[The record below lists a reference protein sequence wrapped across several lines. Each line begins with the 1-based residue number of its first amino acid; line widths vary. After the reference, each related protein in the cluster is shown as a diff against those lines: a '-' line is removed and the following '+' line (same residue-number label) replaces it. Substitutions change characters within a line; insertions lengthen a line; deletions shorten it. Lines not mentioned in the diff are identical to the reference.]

1 MVPGHFNVVG
11 RFLDSLGVKNMKVC
25 TRCVLPDTFPGIE
38 FDSSGVCNFCNSEI
52 GGGGRDDVQRYRD
65 RFERLIEEKRGTG
78 PYDVLVCYSGGKD
91 SSYTLKLLR
100 QSYDLRVLALT
111 MDNGFMPGQT
121 LLNISTLV
129 EKLGADHI
137 LLKPRFDVLA
147 NIFRHCVDHELFPQ
161 KTAERAS
168 FICTAC
174 MSIVKFSALRLA
186 IEKRIPIIGFGWS
199 PGQAPISSS
208 IMKNNPKMVLAMQK
222 IVREPLQR
230 EFGDLVRPYFLEDE
244 HFGDPS
250 RFPYNVHPL
259 AFLGYDEP
267 EIYRSIAELGWK
279 EPEHLDAN
287 SSNCLLNSFA
297 NVVHKNRFHFHPYAF
312 EMAGLVRGGHLKRED
327 ALQRLNEEEDRQVVA
342 FVKKRLE
349 LNS

>member
-1 MVPGHFNVVG
+1 
-11 RFLDSLGVKNMKVC
+11 MKVC
-25 TRCVLPDTFPGIE
+25 TRCVLPETFPGIE
-38 FDSSGVCNFCNSEI
+38 FDRNGVCNFCLSQPLNGKRAE
-52 GGGGRDDVQRYRD
+52 VQRYVE
-65 RFERLIEEKRGTG
+65 RFEGLIAEKRGKGT
-78 PYDVLVCYSGGKD
+78 YDVLLCYSGGKD
-91 SSYTLKLLR
+91 STYTLRLLR
-100 QSYDLRVLALT
+100 ERYDLRVLALT
-111 MDNGFMPGQT
+111 MDNGFVPDQT
-121 LLNISTLV
+121 RINISTVV
-129 EKLGADHI
+129 ERLGVDHI
-137 LLKPRFDVLA
+137 LLKPRFDLLSG
-147 NIFRHCVDHELFPQ
+147 IFRRCIDHDLFPA

-174 MSIVKFSALRLA
+174 MSVVKFSALRLA

-222 IVREPLQR
+222 IVLDPLQR
-230 EFGDLVRPYFLEDE
+230 EFGDLVKPYFLEDE
-244 HFGDPS
+244 HFGDAS

-312 EMAGLVRGGHLKRED
+312 EMAGLVRGGHLERKD
-327 ALQRLNEEEDRQVVA
+327 ALQRLDEEEDSQVVA
-342 FVKKRLE
+342 SVKKRLD
-349 LNS
+349 LGS